1 MEYSKEQIAASE
13 TALAIDNPGACN
25 VASVADAMR
34 EAAVAWLRAGHDTD
48 SANRCAPVRLILN
61 QIAYLV
67 EGTALLESGEYA
79 KVKGE
84 CRMIAR
90 QA

>member
-34 EAAVAWLRAGHDTD
+34 EAAVAWLRAGHDTG

-61 QIAYLV
+61 QIAHLV
-67 EGTALLESGEYA
+67 EGTALLDQDEYA